1 MRSTSQ
7 LNLSKAMTELIA
19 HRFRLLGE
27 PMRLRILQVLE
38 AGELP
43 VGEIVEALQS
53 SQPNISRHL
62 QALLQGGLISRR
74 RDGLNIFYAIA
85 DPMVFKLC
93 QLVCSSATEQT
104 RARLAEL
111 EPNTVPQNGKSMKGR
126 LIRRTTPAGT

>member
-1 MRSTSQ
+1 
-7 LNLSKAMTELIA
+7 MTELVA
-19 HRFRLLGE
+19 QRFRLLGE

-38 AGELP
+38 PGELP
-43 VGEIVEALQS
+43 VGEIVDALKS

-74 RDGLNIFYAIA
+74 RDGLNIFYSIA

-93 QLVCSSATEQT
+93 QLVFSSATEQT

-111 EPNTVPQNGKSMKGR
+111 EPPTAPEKSR
-126 LIRRTTPAGT
+126 ASRRTILART